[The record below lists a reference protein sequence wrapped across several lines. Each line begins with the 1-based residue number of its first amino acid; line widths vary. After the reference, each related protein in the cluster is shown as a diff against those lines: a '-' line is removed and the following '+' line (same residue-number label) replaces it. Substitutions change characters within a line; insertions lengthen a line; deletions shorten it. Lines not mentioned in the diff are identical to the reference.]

1 MTAVFTHHVTMQQV
15 LNLSEMFSAANPK
28 VPVPLERTNPTSK
41 DFFWGKIV
49 SPELNLDTGA

>member
-1 MTAVFTHHVTMQQV
+1 MMFQV
-15 LNLSEMFSAANPK
+15 HNQSEMFSAANPK